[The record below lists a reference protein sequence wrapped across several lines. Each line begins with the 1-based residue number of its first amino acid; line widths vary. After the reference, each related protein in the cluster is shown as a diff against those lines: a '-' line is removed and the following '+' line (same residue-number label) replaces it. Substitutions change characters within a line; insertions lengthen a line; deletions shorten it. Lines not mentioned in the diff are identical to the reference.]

1 MLNQILMEIQMKL
14 KKKFFIV
21 FLFLMTFHLNAQNK
35 SITLDDAINLAL
47 NNNTD
52 IKISLLNVQKADA
65 AVSEA
70 FGYALPSIDFSANFS
85 HFIEKPRM
93 PFPDFE
99 ALLKNSTYAILF
111 DENIIPRDN
120 SKFLPLETKLQ
131 SFAQTN
137 NYQAQLQLTQ
147 TLFSSAV
154 FRGIGASQIYF
165 ELAKAE
171 LNNQISK
178 TVLSV
183 QSAFYG
189 GLLLKKVSE
198 ITESSFLN
206 AQDNLKNVKSLYEQ
220 GFVSEF
226 DLLQAEVAVENIRP
240 VVLQMQN
247 NLKSALD
254 GLKLLIGIPQ
264 SEEISLSGEFSY
276 TDEELPSES
285 DLISQALQNNFGLK
299 SLDLKKQV
307 DEEFIQLDVSEYW
320 PNIFAFGNYTY
331 AGSSDKWKFQ
341 NYSQMAVGVGLSINL
356 WKGNR
361 TKNRVEQS
369 TVVFKQTEEMLN
381 QYKNFLV
388 TQVKSKLNELKR
400 IKLLIDAQSKNVS
413 VAERAYEI
421 ARVRYKEGTGNQLE
435 IQNAD
440 IALKQART
448 NYIQSVH
455 TYMINKYELE
465 QLLGKTNPNYLTIHK
480 ID

>member
-1 MLNQILMEIQMKL
+1 MKVKQKL
-14 KKKFFIV
+14 LIV
-21 FLFLMTFHLNAQNK
+21 IFLMLSIHLSAQEK
-35 SITLDDAINLAL
+35 TLTIDDALNLAL

-52 IKISLLNVQKADA
+52 IKIALLNVQRADA
-65 AVSEA
+65 AVDEA
-70 FGYALPSIDFSANFS
+70 FGYALPSLDFSANFS

-99 ALLKNSTYAILF
+99 ALLRNATYAILF
-111 DENIIPRDN
+111 DENVIPRDN
-120 SKFLPLETKLQ
+120 NKFLPLETKLQ

-137 NYQAQLQLTQ
+137 NYQAQFQLTQ

-165 ELAKAE
+165 NLSKAE
-171 LNNQISK
+171 LKNQISK

-183 QSAFYG
+183 QSAFYSA
-189 GLLLKKVSE
+189 LLLKKIAE
-198 ITESSFLN
+198 ITDASFLN
-206 AQDNLKNVKSLYEQ
+206 AQENLKNVTSLYQQ
-220 GFVSEF
+220 GLVSEF

-240 VVLQMQN
+240 MVLQMQN

-264 SEEISLSGEFSY
+264 SETIYLSGEFEY
-276 TDEELPSES
+276 KDEILPSES
-285 DLISQALQNNFGLK
+285 ELIAEAMHSNFGLA

-320 PNIFAFGNYTY
+320 PNIYAFGNYSY
-331 AGSSDKWKFQ
+331 AGSSDKWNFQ
-341 NYSQMAVGVGLSINL
+341 NYSQLAVGVGLSINL

-361 TKNRVEQS
+361 TKNSVEQS
-369 TVVFKQTEEMLN
+369 TVAYKQTEEMLN

-388 TQVKSKLNELKR
+388 TQVRAKLNELNR
-400 IKLLIDAQSKNVS
+400 IKLVIDTQSKNVS
-413 VAERAYEI
+413 LAERAYEI
-421 ARVRYKEGTGNQLE
+421 ARIRYKEGTGNQLE

-455 TYMINKYELE
+455 TYMINKFELE
-465 QLLGKTNPNYLTIHK
+465 QILGRTNPNYFNIYK
-480 ID
+480 ED

>member
-1 MLNQILMEIQMKL
+1 MEVLKKILML
-14 KKKFFIV
+14 FFLLVSFQI
-21 FLFLMTFHLNAQNK
+21 MAQK
-35 SITLDDAINLAL
+35 RTISIDDAINLAL

-52 IKISLLNVQKADA
+52 IKIALMNVQKADA
-65 AVSEA
+65 AVDEA
-70 FGYALPSIDFSANFS
+70 FGYALPSIDFTANFS

-93 PFPDFE
+93 PFPDF
-99 ALLKNSTYAILF
+99 AVLLRNATYAILF
-111 DENIIPRDN
+111 DENVIPRDN

-165 ELAKAE
+165 NLSKAE
-171 LNNQISK
+171 LKNQISK

-183 QSAFYG
+183 QNAFYG
-189 GLLLKKVSE
+189 ALLLKKIYD
-198 ITESSFLN
+198 ITEASFLN
-206 AQDNLKNVKSLYEQ
+206 AQENLKNAKSFYQQ
-220 GFVSEF
+220 GLVSEF
-226 DLLQAEVAVENIRP
+226 DILQAEVAVENIRP
-240 VVLQMQN
+240 VLFQMEN

-254 GLKLLIGIPQ
+254 GLKLLTGIPQ
-264 SEEISLSGEFSY
+264 TEEITISGEFDY
-276 TDEELPSES
+276 KDEELPLES
-285 DLISQALQNNFGLK
+285 DLISEALQSNFALK

-307 DEEFIQLDVSEYW
+307 DKEFIQLDISEYW
-320 PNIFAFGNYTY
+320 PNIYAFGNYTY

-361 TKNRVEQS
+361 TKNRVEQATIS
-369 TVVFKQTEEMLN
+369 YKQTEEMLE
-381 QYKNFLV
+381 QYKNLVV

-400 IKLLIDAQSKNVS
+400 IKSLIDAQSKNVS

-440 IALKQART
+440 LALKQART

-455 TYMINKYELE
+455 SYMINKFELE
-465 QLLGKTNPNYLTIHK
+465 QILGKTNPTYLSFYTIE
-480 ID
+480 D

>member
-1 MLNQILMEIQMKL
+1 MKVN
-14 KKKFFIV
+14 KKNLALIFLIFFLQV
-21 FLFLMTFHLNAQNK
+21 AAQEKNL
-35 SITLDDAINLAL
+35 TLDDAISLAL

-65 AVSEA
+65 AVDEA
-70 FGYALPSIDFSANFS
+70 FGYALPSLDFSANFS
-85 HFIEKPRM
+85 HFIEKPKM

-99 ALLKNSTYAILF
+99 ALLRNSTYAILF
-111 DENIIPRDN
+111 DENIIPRNN

-154 FRGIGASQIYF
+154 FRGIGASQIYYN
-165 ELAKAE
+165 LSKAE

-183 QSAFYG
+183 QTAFYG
-189 GLLLKKVSE
+189 GLLLKKITE
-198 ITESSFLN
+198 ITEASFLN
-206 AQDNLKNVKSLYEQ
+206 AQENLKNVKSLYEQ

-226 DLLQAEVAVENIRP
+226 DLLQAQVAVENIRP

-247 NLKSALD
+247 NLKSALN

-264 SEEISLSGEFSY
+264 AEEISLLGEFEY
-276 TDEELPSES
+276 KDETLPSES
-285 DLISQALQNNFGLK
+285 DLISEVLQSNFGLK

-341 NYSQMAVGVGLSINL
+341 NYSQMTVGVGLSINL

-361 TKNRVEQS
+361 TKNKVEQS
-369 TVVFKQTEEMLN
+369 TVSYKQTEEMLN
-381 QYKNFLV
+381 QYKTFLV
-388 TQVKSKLNELKR
+388 TQIKSKLNELNR
-400 IKLLIDAQSKNVS
+400 VKLLIDAQSKTVS

-440 IALKQART
+440 LALKQART
-448 NYIQSVH
+448 NYIQSIH
-455 TYMINKYELE
+455 TYMINKFELE
-465 QLLGKTNPNYLTIHK
+465 QLLGRTNPNYLNRHK

>member
-1 MLNQILMEIQMKL
+1 MKEI
-14 KKKFFIV
+14 KKFISFII
-21 FLFLMTFHLNAQNK
+21 LIMSLELTAQEK
-35 SITLDDAINLAL
+35 TITIDDAINLAL
-47 NNNTD
+47 KNNTD
-52 IKISLLNVQKADA
+52 IKIALLNVQKAEA
-65 AVSEA
+65 AVDEA
-70 FGYALPSIDFSANFS
+70 FGYALPSLDFTANFS

-93 PFPDFE
+93 PFPDFA
-99 ALLKNSTYAILF
+99 ALLRNSTYAILF
-111 DENIIPRDN
+111 DENVIPRDN

-137 NYQAQLQLTQ
+137 NYQTQLQLTQ

-154 FRGIGASQIYF
+154 FRGIGASQIYYN
-165 ELAKAE
+165 LSKAE
-171 LNNQISK
+171 LKNQISK
-178 TVLSV
+178 TVLAV

-189 GLLLKKVSE
+189 GLLLKKVTE
-198 ITESSFLN
+198 ITEASFLN

-247 NLKSALD
+247 NLATALD
-254 GLKLLIGIPQ
+254 GLKLLVGLPQ
-264 SEEISLSGEFSY
+264 TEEIFLSGEFDY
-276 TDEELPSES
+276 KDEPLPTES
-285 DLISQALQNNFGLK
+285 DLISEALQSNFALK

-307 DEEFIQLDVSEYW
+307 DQEFIQLDVSEYW

-341 NYSQMAVGVGLSINL
+341 NYSQLSVGVGLSINL

-361 TKNRVEQS
+361 TQNRVEQS

-388 TQVKSKLNELKR
+388 TQVKSKLNEMKR

-455 TYMINKYELE
+455 TYMINKFELE
-465 QLLGKTNPNYLTIHK
+465 QILGKTNPIYLSIHK

>member
-1 MLNQILMEIQMKL
+1 MKVN
-14 KKKFFIV
+14 KKNLALIFLIFFLQV
-21 FLFLMTFHLNAQNK
+21 AAQEK
-35 SITLDDAINLAL
+35 TLTLDDAISLAL

-52 IKISLLNVQKADA
+52 IKIALLNVQKAEA
-65 AVSEA
+65 AVDEA
-70 FGYALPSIDFSANFS
+70 FGYALPSLDFSANFS
-85 HFIEKPRM
+85 HFIEKPKM

-99 ALLKNSTYAILF
+99 ALLRNSTYAILF
-111 DENIIPRDN
+111 NENIIPRDN

-154 FRGIGASQIYF
+154 FRGIGASQIYYN
-165 ELAKAE
+165 LSKAE
-171 LNNQISK
+171 LNNQVSK

-183 QSAFYG
+183 QTAFYG
-189 GLLLKKVSE
+189 GLLFKKITE
-198 ITESSFLN
+198 ITEASFLN
-206 AQDNLKNVKSLYEQ
+206 AQENLKNVKSLYDQ

-247 NLKSALD
+247 NLKSALN
-254 GLKLLIGIPQ
+254 GLKLLLGISQ
-264 SEEISLSGEFSY
+264 AEEISLLGEFEY
-276 TDEELPSES
+276 KDETLPSES
-285 DLISQALQNNFGLK
+285 DLISEVLQSNFGLK
-299 SLDLKKQV
+299 SLVLKKQV

-341 NYSQMAVGVGLSINL
+341 NYSQMTVGVGLSINL

-361 TKNRVEQS
+361 TKNKVEQS
-369 TVVFKQTEEMLN
+369 TVTYKQTEEMLN

-388 TQVKSKLNELKR
+388 TQIKSKLNELNR
-400 IKLLIDAQSKNVS
+400 VKLLIDAQSKTVS

-421 ARVRYKEGTGNQLE
+421 ARIRYKEGTGNQLE

-440 IALKQART
+440 LALKQART
-448 NYIQSVH
+448 NYIQSIH
-455 TYMINKYELE
+455 TYMINKFELE
-465 QLLGKTNPNYLTIHK
+465 QLLGRTSPNYLNKHK

>member
-1 MLNQILMEIQMKL
+1 MLYQILMEAKMKVI
-14 KKKFFIV
+14 KKFLTIIFMILSFQV
-21 FLFLMTFHLNAQNK
+21 TAQEK
-35 SITLDDAINLAL
+35 TLTIDDAINLAL
-47 NNNTD
+47 SNNTD
-52 IKISLLNVQKADA
+52 IKIALLNVQRANA
-65 AVSEA
+65 AVDEA
-70 FGYALPSIDFSANFS
+70 FGYALPSLDFSANFS

-93 PFPDFE
+93 PFPDFA
-99 ALLKNSTYAILF
+99 ALLRNATYSILF
-111 DENIIPRDN
+111 DENVIPRDN

-154 FRGIGASQIYF
+154 FRGIGASRIYYN
-165 ELAKAE
+165 LSKAE

-189 GLLLKKVSE
+189 GLLLKKVTE
-198 ITESSFLN
+198 ITEASFLN

-247 NLKSALD
+247 NLKNALD
-254 GLKLLIGIPQ
+254 GLKLLVGIPQ
-264 SEEISLSGEFSY
+264 EEEISLSGEFEY
-276 TDEELPSES
+276 KDETLPSES
-285 DLISQALQNNFGLK
+285 DLISEALQSNFALK

-320 PNIFAFGNYTY
+320 PNIYAFGNYTY
-331 AGSSDKWKFQ
+331 AGSSDKWNFQ
-341 NYSQMAVGVGLSINL
+341 NYSQLSIGVGLSINL

-369 TVVFKQTEEMLN
+369 TVIFKQTEEMLN

-440 IALKQART
+440 VALKQART

-455 TYMINKYELE
+455 TYLINKFELE
-465 QLLGKTNPNYLTIHK
+465 QLSGKTNPIYLSSHK

>member
-1 MLNQILMEIQMKL
+1 MDVNKKIL
-14 KKKFFIV
+14 FV
-21 FLFLMTFHLNAQNK
+21 FLMLLSVQLIAQK
-35 SITLDDAINLAL
+35 KVLAIDEAITLAL

-52 IKISLLNVQKADA
+52 IKVALMNVQKAGA
-65 AVSEA
+65 AVDEA
-70 FGYALPSIDFSANFS
+70 FGYALPSIDLSANFS
-85 HFIEKPRM
+85 HFIEKPKM
-93 PFPDFE
+93 PFPDFA
-99 ALLKNSTYAILF
+99 ALLRNATYAILF
-111 DENIIPRDN
+111 DEKVIPRDN

-137 NYQAQLQLTQ
+137 NYQTQLQLTQ

-154 FRGIGASQIYF
+154 FRGIGASKIYYN
-165 ELAKAE
+165 LSKAE

-183 QSAFYG
+183 QTAFYG
-189 GLLLKKVSE
+189 GLLLKKITE
-198 ITESSFLN
+198 ITEASFLN

-220 GFVSEF
+220 GLVSEF
-226 DLLQAEVAVENIRP
+226 DLLQAQVAVENIRP

-247 NLKSALD
+247 NLNSALD

-264 SEEISLSGEFSY
+264 SEEISLLGEFEY
-276 TDEELPSES
+276 KDETLPSET
-285 DLISQALQNNFGLK
+285 DLISEALQNNFGLK

-341 NYSQMAVGVGLSINL
+341 NYSQMTVGIGLSINL

-361 TKNRVEQS
+361 TKNRVEQATIS
-369 TVVFKQTEEMLN
+369 YKQTEEVFN
-381 QYKNFLV
+381 QYKNVIV
-388 TQVKSKLNELKR
+388 TQVKSKLNELNR

-421 ARVRYKEGTGNQLE
+421 ARIRYKEGTGNQLE

-448 NYIQSVH
+448 NYFQSVH
-455 TYMINKYELE
+455 SYLINKYELD
-465 QLLGKTNPNYLTIHK
+465 QIIGKTDLTYLNYHK
-480 ID
+480 IED

>member
-1 MLNQILMEIQMKL
+1 MKVN
-14 KKKFFIV
+14 KKFLTFI
-21 FLFLMTFHLNAQNK
+21 FLILFIQVTAQEK
-35 SITLDDAINLAL
+35 SITLDEAINLAL

-52 IKISLLNVQKADA
+52 IKIALLNVQRADA
-65 AVSEA
+65 AVDEA
-70 FGYALPSIDFSANFS
+70 FGYALPSLDFSANFS

-99 ALLKNSTYAILF
+99 ALLKNATYAILF
-111 DENIIPRDN
+111 DENVIPRDN
-120 SKFLPLETKLQ
+120 RKFLPLETKLQ

-154 FRGIGASQIYF
+154 FRGIGAAQIYYN
-165 ELAKAE
+165 LSKAE

-189 GLLLKKVSE
+189 ALMLKKVTE
-198 ITESSFLN
+198 ITEASFLN
-206 AQDNLKNVKSLYEQ
+206 AQENLNNVKSLNEQ

-240 VVLQMQN
+240 TVLQMKN

-264 SEEISLSGEFSY
+264 SEEINIIGDFEY
-276 TDEELPSES
+276 KEEILPNES
-285 DLISQALQNNFGLK
+285 DLISEALQSNFALK
-299 SLDLKKQV
+299 SLELKKQV

-320 PNIFAFGNYTY
+320 PNIYAFGNYTY

-341 NYSQMAVGVGLSINL
+341 NYSQLAVGVGLSINL

-369 TVVFKQTEEMLN
+369 TVVFKQTEEMLA

-388 TQVKSKLNELKR
+388 TQVKSKLNEMKR
-400 IKLLIDAQSKNVS
+400 IKALIDAQSRNVK
-413 VAERAYEI
+413 VAEKAYEI

-455 TYMINKYELE
+455 SYLINKFELE
-465 QLLGKTNPNYLTIHK
+465 QLLGKTNPNYLSSHK